1 MTDNLPKLNLFSK
14 ITNNPSKSPNYSWM
28 TLNDIF
34 HSKMRDKMLINVLCY
49 YVLLP

>member
-1 MTDNLPKLNLFSK
+1 
-14 ITNNPSKSPNYSWM
+14 M

-34 HSKMRDKMLINVLCY
+34 HSKMRDKMLFNVY